1 MKTLSDFLLCFVFVF
16 VLGTTKMANKSFFS
30 TLLFQWMN
38 ISLKTGSERAIY
50 ENDLFPLEEENTTR
64 VLTERLRA
72 NWTKETANSKRQD
85 IWPRLWKSVLRM
97 LTTKDLV
104 LLFTAGIFWTICRV
118 LQPLL
123 LGFLI
128 KSLMTAEP
136 HNMYYLYGSAS
147 ALGVNELICCLSMH
161 QFGYRCEVLGIR
173 ISSALKGLV
182 YMKVMKIMKK
192 WKMSK

>member
-1 MKTLSDFLLCFVFVF
+1 MKTLSDFLFCFAFVFVF
-16 VLGTTKMANKSFFS
+16 VLDTTKMANKSFFS

-38 ISLKTGSERAIY
+38 ISLKTGSERT
-50 ENDLFPLEEENTTR
+50 NDLFPLEEENTTR
-64 VLTERLRA
+64 LLTERLRV

-85 IWPRLWKSVLRM
+85 IWPRLWKSVLKM
-97 LTTKDLV
+97 LTRKDLII
-104 LLFTAGIFWTICRV
+104 LFTAGIFWTICRV
-118 LQPLL
+118 VQPLL
-123 LGFLI
+123 LEFLI

-136 HNMYYLYGSAS
+136 HNTYFLYGSAS

>member
-1 MKTLSDFLLCFVFVF
+1 
-16 VLGTTKMANKSFFS
+16 MANKSFFS

-64 VLTERLRA
+64 FLTERLRA

-97 LTTKDLV
+97 LTKKDLV

-136 HNMYYLYGSAS
+136 HNMYFLYGSAS

-192 WKMSK
+192 

>member
-1 MKTLSDFLLCFVFVF
+1 
-16 VLGTTKMANKSFFS
+16 MADKSFFS
-30 TLLFQWMN
+30 ILLFQWMN

-64 VLTERLRA
+64 FLTERLRA
-72 NWTKETANSKRQD
+72 NWTKETANSRRQD
-85 IWPRLWKSVLRM
+85 ICPRLWKSVLKM

-104 LLFTAGIFWTICRV
+104 ILFIAGIFWTICRV

-136 HNMYYLYGSAS
+136 HNMYFLYSSAS